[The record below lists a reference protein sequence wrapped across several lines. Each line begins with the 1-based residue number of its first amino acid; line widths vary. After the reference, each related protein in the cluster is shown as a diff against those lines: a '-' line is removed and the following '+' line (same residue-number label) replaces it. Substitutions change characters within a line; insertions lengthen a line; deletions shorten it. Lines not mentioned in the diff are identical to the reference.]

1 MLYELCRQNGFE
13 PEIVQRFAQVT
24 STLETCSAGAFLTLL
39 PDLYVHSLLPRYPDL
54 VVRRFEND
62 QFPYPILL
70 CIRENEEKRDVLHAF
85 LEYIRSLPVPHSRGA
100 E

>member
-24 STLETCSAGAFLTLL
+24 STLETCSAGAFLT
-39 PDLYVHSLLPRYPDL
+39 LLPRYPDL